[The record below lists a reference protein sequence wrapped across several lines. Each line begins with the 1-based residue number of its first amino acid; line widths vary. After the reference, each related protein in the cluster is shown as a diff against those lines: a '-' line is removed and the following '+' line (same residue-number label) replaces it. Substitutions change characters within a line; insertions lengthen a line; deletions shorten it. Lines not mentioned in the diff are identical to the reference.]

1 MKLVFTCRSGA
12 ALCDWE
18 SFALLRD
25 NVQHFIEGGSQSG
38 RFAALHEIA
47 RAVDGHACSVDAVKL
62 RLEVLQA
69 WSALLPVSVDNA
81 AVSSR
86 TRAIRTRGQAPSD
99 PSVTAPAMEAELLRF
114 ARDWSTPIPMA
125 AESFVAAVLSLTK
138 AAVAGDVLEI
148 RRLPARIESR
158 SG

>member
-1 MKLVFTCRSGA
+1 MKLVFTSRSGA

-25 NVQHFIEGGSQSG
+25 NVQHFIEGGSPSG
-38 RFAALHEIA
+38 RFSALHEIA
-47 RAVDGHACSVDAVKL
+47 RAVDGQVCAIDAVKL

-69 WSALLPVSVDNA
+69 WSALLSVSVDNA

-86 TRAIRTRGQAPSD
+86 TRAIREGERAPTE
-99 PSVTAPAMEAELLRF
+99 PSVTAPAMDGELLRF
-114 ARDWSTPIPMA
+114 AQHWSTPIPRA

-148 RRLPARIESR
+148 RRMPANLRAP